1 MIARAKLTQQQAENS
16 SAAEATSSGAEAT
29 SSAAEATSSV
39 GVTPTERLDAKEGQ
53 VIIKLSSHSAATVE
67 VKSADQ
73 ARSPPLVTTSE
84 ADPKLAQRIRDQC
97 RSTTDLEVPPAVV
110 VETDTTSVAPLGP
123 SPSDPSP
130 SDELDGPAPRLTAAE
145 RMLRKRPRG
154 PAGGDDKKSGDAK
167 SSMTKLSSFAD
178 RVRSGQASFLRLS

>member
-1 MIARAKLTQQQAENS
+1 M
-16 SAAEATSSGAEAT
+16 
-29 SSAAEATSSV
+29 
-39 GVTPTERLDAKEGQ
+39 
-53 VIIKLSSHSAATVE
+53 IIKLSSHSAATVE